1 MSLSDRELAYCFH
14 RRARNAILAG
24 LDALNRAPVARVR
37 EVEPGAVHEALTLAV
52 LRFVVLSL
60 GRARGLFA
68 RESDFASGRLFQP
81 LEARFETRFE
91 TRVES
96 HEGALQCA
104 FSPAFAGAETTFQAE
119 LGAGPRSD
127 GVEFSDCPA
136 ELVGNLYELLLRE
149 TVHRAASGRFELS
162 SGSRRKQTGTF
173 FTPRALTEVVV
184 ARALEPLERRIRTS
198 PHRSH
203 DFVLDFRVCDPAVG
217 GGAFLLEVMRA
228 LALRPSSQTATERR
242 RALATRVVHGVDV
255 NPTAVAVAEAAL
267 CLFVADPDLC
277 LQDAGKNLRVGD
289 ALIGGPH
296 GPTGARRSVSLPGA
310 KLDFRA
316 EFPEVFERG
325 GFDLVIGNPPW
336 VAYAGRAAQPLAPA
350 RKAFLAAH
358 YTSFKGYPT
367 LHGLF
372 VERALRLAPQGTVA
386 LVVPSPIADL
396 HGYRAVRRAVRAT
409 HTPCEP
415 MLEFGQDAFA
425 SVTQPCFALV
435 AEARTGDSSPLTLEE
450 PPFRL
455 AERQRAGGQAVEVSP
470 PAKLLELA
478 NGPVFPRELFGE
490 MGFQTT
496 SSVTREL
503 LRRGAAPDSLHHY
516 PLLEGRDVREFSEG
530 EPRLFLSPDPVA
542 LANAR
547 CRLRHRDDYQRVRFV
562 IRQTA
567 RYPIAAL
574 HRGLPFRNSL
584 LAGFAVEGFPPDL
597 VVGLLNSSLYRALH
611 LALRRDARQAT
622 FPQVKIGHLRAL
634 PEPPPNPGQRAQIA
648 DLSAQL
654 THSGFDPVLAERL
667 DTAVFGLFALES
679 PAVREIL
686 DFLVARG
693 VAARQAG
700 PPIAR

>member
-1 MSLSDRELAYCFH
+1 MSLSDRELAYFFQ

-24 LDALNRAPVARVR
+24 LAALNRAPPARVQK
-37 EVEPGAVHEALTLAV
+37 VEPGAVHEALTLAV
-52 LRFVVLSL
+52 LRFVVLGL
-60 GRARGLFA
+60 GRARGLFE

-81 LEARFETRFE
+81 LEARFETR
-91 TRVES
+91 VES
-96 HEGALQCA
+96 REGALVWA
-104 FSPAFAGAETTFQAE
+104 FSPLFAGAELAFQAE
-119 LGAGPRSD
+119 LEAGLKSD
-127 GVEFSDCPA
+127 GVDFSDCPA

-149 TVHRAASGRFELS
+149 TVRRDASGMFELS

-173 FTPRALTEVVV
+173 FTPRALTEIVV
-184 ARALEPLERRIRTS
+184 ARALEPLERRIRQS
-198 PHRSH
+198 SHRSH
-203 DFVLDFRVCDPAVG
+203 DFVSDFRVCDPAVG

-228 LALRPSSQTATERR
+228 LACRPSTQASTARR
-242 RALATRVVHGVDV
+242 RELATRVVHGVDV

-267 CLFVADPDLC
+267 CLFVADPDLS
-277 LQDAGKNLRVGD
+277 LQDAGRNLRVGD
-289 ALIGGPH
+289 ALLGAPH
-296 GPTGARRSVSLPGA
+296 GPAGARRGVPLPGA
-310 KLDFRA
+310 KLDFNA
-316 EFPEVFERG
+316 EYPEVFERG

-435 AEARTGDSSPLTLEE
+435 AEASTGNASPLSLEE

-455 AERQRAGGQAVEVSP
+455 AERQRAAGQAAEVSP
-470 PAKLLELA
+470 PPRLLELA

-496 SSVTREL
+496 GAVTRHL
-503 LRRGAAPDSLHHY
+503 LRRAPAPDSLHHY
-516 PLLEGRDVREFSEG
+516 PLLEGRDVREFAEG

-547 CRLRHRDDYQRVRFV
+547 CRLRDRDDYHRVRFV

-634 PEPPPNPGQRAQIA
+634 PEPPADPDQRARIA
-648 DLSAQL
+648 DLSAQM
-654 THSGFDPVLAERL
+654 TRSGFDSGLAERL
-667 DTAVFGLFALES
+667 DSAVFGLFALES

-686 DFLVARG
+686 EFLAARG
-693 VAARQAG
+693 VARQAG
-700 PPIAR
+700 PPLPR